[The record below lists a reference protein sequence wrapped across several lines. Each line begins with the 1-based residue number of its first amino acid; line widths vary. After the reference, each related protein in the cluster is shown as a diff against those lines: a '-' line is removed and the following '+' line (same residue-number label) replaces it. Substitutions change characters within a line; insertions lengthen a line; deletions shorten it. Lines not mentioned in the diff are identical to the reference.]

1 MNSSTLDREGL
12 KRQAATGAMDWIEAN
27 YDTTRELRLGMGS
40 GSTVTYSFPR
50 FAEYPHLTAVP
61 SSEKTE
67 KRLVE
72 LGIEVDELK
81 ETDRLLFDLDGAD
94 EVDPALNLIKG
105 GGGCHYRE
113 KKVAKRSKRLFI
125 VVDQTKLV
133 DYLGQTFPLPVEV
146 YPESKG
152 ETRKLL
158 SRYGDVQIR
167 SEGGEIFRTDSGNV
181 IFDLDL
187 GEKLK
192 ENDPGDLEKELNE
205 VDGVVDNGL
214 FAKRKADVVFV
225 GTEDG
230 LEVIGDESL

>member
-1 MNSSTLDREGL
+1 MNYSELDREKL
-12 KRQAATGAMDWIEAN
+12 KEQAVDGAMDWIEAN
-27 YDTTRELRLGMGS
+27 YDTTRELRVGVGS

-50 FAEYPHLTAVP
+50 FAEYPRLTAVP
-61 SSEKTE
+61 SSEKTR

-72 LGIEVDELK
+72 LGVEVDGLR

-94 EVDPALNLIKG
+94 EVDPELNLIKG

-113 KKVAKRSKRLFI
+113 KKVAKHSELLFI

-146 YPESKG
+146 YPETRDETG
-152 ETRKLL
+152 ELL
-158 SRYGDVQIR
+158 SKYGDTQLRYV
-167 SEGGEIFRTDSGNV
+167 EDELFRTDSGNV
-181 IFDLDL
+181 IFDLELDR
-187 GEKLK
+187 KLK
-192 ENDPGDLEKELNE
+192 GEDLSEFEKELNE
-205 VDGVVDNGL
+205 VDGVVENGF
-214 FAKRKADVVFV
+214 FASRKADMVFV

>member
-1 MNSSTLDREGL
+1 VNSSTLDREGL

-94 EVDPALNLIKG
+94 EVDPELNLIKG

-152 ETRKLL
+152 ETRELL
-158 SRYGDVQIR
+158 SRYGDVHIR
-167 SEGGEIFRTDSGNV
+167 SEDGEIFRTDSGNV

-187 GEKLK
+187 GENLK

-205 VDGVVDNGL
+205 VDGVVENGL
-214 FAKRKADVVFV
+214 FARRKADVVFV